1 MRSSMKNAHTRI
13 GTIEFTVDKKKTST
27 RVRAH
32 FDRFAKDGDQTHM
45 VSLFVEFLP
54 GINTEDS

>member
-1 MRSSMKNAHTRI
+1 MKNAHTRI